1 MLWDCCNSTIR
12 PGFAGFT
19 PLALV
24 SAVLVC
30 ATLSKAAET
39 DFVGVLA
46 LAVEDEVARKINL
59 SARARAKL
67 LEVIDR
73 RENEALE
80 IVLGVR
86 DLPLPQRAARLA
98 PFRAESERQGLAVL
112 TEQQRRQLRA
122 IQVSRMGMA
131 SLGEPDVSQH
141 LGLSPAQQKQIGQL
155 LEERART
162 MANVD
167 REKQRLAR
175 ATYERKLAAVLTEDQ
190 QAGWGNLSAATLQER
205 KGSKEAGGRQLTY
218 PNAGPHAA
226 AGGGLATTSPELS
239 EQVPKVGDG
248 RLQFSFQYAPWR
260 TVLEWFAGQADLSLV
275 MDAAPPG
282 TLNYIDRRHYSPS
295 EAIDLL
301 NSVLLTKGYTL
312 VRRDRMLMLINLE
325 DGIPPNLV
333 SQLLPDQLD
342 DRGEFEL
349 VSCLFTLERM
359 TPEEAEKE
367 ISRLLGPQGSI
378 VALPTSRQILVT
390 ETAGKLRMVRK
401 VIATAA
407 DRDAREVGTTT
418 AIALQ
423 HASAEDV
430 LVVARQLLGLPE
442 DKNESPDGT
451 LRVAADPFGSRLLVT
466 GEPHMVSRLTDL
478 VKVLDVPSGVDGI
491 SGAVIETPQ
500 LEVYSIATAD
510 PTSVLQVLQTL
521 LVGMPGVRL
530 SMDPKTGNL
539 VALARPSQHETI
551 RATIDQ
557 MQRDARQIEVI
568 RLWSV
573 DPQLAVTSINKLFGG
588 ADGEGQADPSAPRV
602 DSDPV
607 TRSLLIR
614 GSQAQVAQI
623 RTLLE
628 KMGESDAEAQ
638 RIRAGQRGKV
648 RMLPI
653 TGPGA
658 RRALEQAG
666 LIWPTMRR
674 NRVRIVTPAAAA
686 AVRTIRP
693 GRGMTMPPQPSIDL
707 LPNEPPTGETQ
718 DDDTNTPHERSLKEG
733 SDADVPA
740 AREATSL
747 PLTVAST
754 TVSLGRQEHATQ
766 ADGET
771 ADILVAPG
779 PRGLVIASEDT
790 EALDDFER
798 LLLSLGDRAVA
809 GQRELAVFYLKYA
822 KAEVAAEL
830 LKPFLGAGGSDA
842 GAGGG
847 SLLGDLAGAALGE
860 AGGGLIG
867 SLLGLGGGGGTRL
880 LSSGTLSVMADSRL
894 NALVVQGS
902 PAELDLAEQLLE
914 VIDQISSP
922 EDVQTV
928 AKPRFIPVFNMSA
941 QEVAV
946 IVREIYSARIGGRGG
961 QPQQPT
967 PEEFLRALR
976 GGRGGRSSTRREVEE
991 QEQMVISV
999 DSGSNSLIVSA
1010 PDSLFRDVQELV
1022 NRLDEMASEQTTATH
1037 IVTLRRTNPKMLQ
1050 QALTAMLGNV
1060 VRTSADQ
1067 ERSNGKKPLPN
1078 RGQQAGRAAAPAP
1091 RPPTPEQIRAQM
1103 RQRIEFFKALQ
1114 RAGQAGK
1121 DGKGRPGGRGR

>member
-1 MLWDCCNSTIR
+1 
-12 PGFAGFT
+12 
-19 PLALV
+19 
-24 SAVLVC
+24 
-30 ATLSKAAET
+30 
-39 DFVGVLA
+39 
-46 LAVEDEVARKINL
+46 
-59 SARARAKL
+59 
-67 LEVIDR
+67 
-73 RENEALE
+73 
-80 IVLGVR
+80 
-86 DLPLPQRAARLA
+86 
-98 PFRAESERQGLAVL
+98 
-112 TEQQRRQLRA
+112 
-122 IQVSRMGMA
+122 
-131 SLGEPDVSQH
+131 
-141 LGLSPAQQKQIGQL
+141 
-155 LEERART
+155 
-162 MANVD
+162 
-167 REKQRLAR
+167 
-175 ATYERKLAAVLTEDQ
+175 
-190 QAGWGNLSAATLQER
+190 
-205 KGSKEAGGRQLTY
+205 
-218 PNAGPHAA
+218 
-226 AGGGLATTSPELS
+226 
-239 EQVPKVGDG
+239 
-248 RLQFSFQYAPWR
+248 
-260 TVLEWFAGQADLSLV
+260 
-275 MDAAPPG
+275 
-282 TLNYIDRRHYSPS
+282 
-295 EAIDLL
+295 
-301 NSVLLTKGYTL
+301 
-312 VRRDRMLMLINLE
+312 
-325 DGIPPNLV
+325 
-333 SQLLPDQLD
+333 
-342 DRGEFEL
+342 
-349 VSCLFTLERM
+349 
-359 TPEEAEKE
+359 
-367 ISRLLGPQGSI
+367 
-378 VALPTSRQILVT
+378 
-390 ETAGKLRMVRK
+390 
-401 VIATAA
+401 
-407 DRDAREVGTTT
+407 
-418 AIALQ
+418 
-423 HASAEDV
+423 
-430 LVVARQLLGLPE
+430 
-442 DKNESPDGT
+442 
-451 LRVAADPFGSRLLVT
+451 
-466 GEPHMVSRLTDL
+466 
-478 VKVLDVPSGVDGI
+478 
-491 SGAVIETPQ
+491 
-500 LEVYSIATAD
+500 
-510 PTSVLQVLQTL
+510 
-521 LVGMPGVRL
+521 
-530 SMDPKTGNL
+530 
-539 VALARPSQHETI
+539 
-551 RATIDQ
+551 
-557 MQRDARQIEVI
+557 
-568 RLWSV
+568 
-573 DPQLAVTSINKLFGG
+573 
-588 ADGEGQADPSAPRV
+588 
-602 DSDPV
+602 
-607 TRSLLIR
+607 
-614 GSQAQVAQI
+614 
-623 RTLLE
+623 
-628 KMGESDAEAQ
+628 
-638 RIRAGQRGKV
+638 
-648 RMLPI
+648 
-653 TGPGA
+653 
-658 RRALEQAG
+658 
-666 LIWPTMRR
+666 
-674 NRVRIVTPAAAA
+674 
-686 AVRTIRP
+686 
-693 GRGMTMPPQPSIDL
+693 MPPQPSIDL

-718 DDDTNTPHERSLKEG
+718 DDDTDTGRERSLKKG
-733 SDADVPA
+733 SDAGVPA

-747 PLTVAST
+747 PLTVTST

-894 NALVVQGS
+894 NALVVQGN

-1121 DGKGRPGGRGR
+1121 DGKGRPAGRGR